1 MDSKKSPLA
10 LLAQTCSQIGS
21 DPVAAAGSSSNSSS
35 KITERKKSTDSSP
48 IQQQQNNNNKA
59 SPILSVG
66 GSMDLSN
73 KGRSS
78 SASVED
84 PASSSSSKTMKKE
97 SRQKET
103 AESRRSKSSSPKD
116 RPRPSLTGSELP
128 PTTLPTA
135 ATPSAAASSIPAYNP
150 LMMPTS
156 DPMAGY
162 KSLMA
167 AGISPYPS
175 PYYPGYPSGLDLN
188 AYASALKAM
197 PPPPPSAYH
206 PHHHHHPAAAAAAYS
221 AALALQY
228 SRMNAAAAAAAGLNN
243 KPTSSG
249 SEPCRDPYCTGC
261 PNSSPS
267 IHMICPA
274 GCSPLTQC
282 DHPKVPIP
290 ASAASASPAPQ
301 NSKPYVCN
309 WIVADNYCGKRFGSS
324 DDLLQHLRTHTN
336 LTSSTSS
343 VDPNHPRAY
352 PTPPLSP
359 LSAARYHPYGKH
371 PSNGVAP
378 PPPAAAAS
386 FFPQG
391 GYNPALF
398 QHPALAPYYSHLS
411 LFAPPPRASL
421 PP

>member
-221 AALALQY
+221 AALAL
-228 SRMNAAAAAAAGLNN
+228 
-243 KPTSSG
+243 P
-249 SEPCRDPYCTGC
+249 
-261 PNSSPS
+261 
-267 IHMICPA
+267 
-274 GCSPLTQC
+274 
-282 DHPKVPIP
+282 
-290 ASAASASPAPQ
+290 ASPAPQ